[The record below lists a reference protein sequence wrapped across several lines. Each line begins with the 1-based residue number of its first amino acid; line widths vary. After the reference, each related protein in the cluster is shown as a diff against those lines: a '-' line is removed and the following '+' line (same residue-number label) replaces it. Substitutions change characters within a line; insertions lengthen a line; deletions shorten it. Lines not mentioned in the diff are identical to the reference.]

1 MPDKQSN
8 KQKRRTTKPAEGER
22 RALGGYIPQYL
33 VAAYLILR
41 SLRNGSLQWIRVADP
56 EAGRVDDIQIGSQSR
71 VDAFQVKWSQYQ
83 GNFTFNRL
91 VSASGDEPS
100 LIRQLADGW
109 QQLRNSNSG
118 ARIVVHLVTNDIPS
132 TSDQLPVDENQS
144 PSPRHFAAFLGQ
156 VWQPARKN
164 LQNPNWSLPAGWK
177 PTWDKIQ
184 AQTNLPDDDF
194 LAFIQDCE
202 LEFNYNL
209 PVFETGTTQEENG
222 VGEDVEHIFNILFK
236 TVTDPERRVQLSRDD
251 LLARLGWKNR
261 LDFKSRHEFP
271 VDELFYSPIEETV
284 AQLEQ
289 AISNL
294 PGGYIAILG
303 TPGSGK
309 STLLTQTLRYRQ
321 QERIIK
327 YYAYIPDAQDPT
339 TLRGEAINFLHDVG
353 LALDCAGFRVGEN
366 PSKLEREQLLQRFH
380 QQLRLLHEDWQNHG
394 RKTIILIDGL
404 DHIAREHNPTRSLLR
419 DLPLPEQVP
428 EGVYFLLGSQ
438 TEQLADLPARLQH
451 AIKQEERRIEMQPLK
466 RQAVMQ
472 IIERIGLA
480 SKLSVEQ
487 KEQVYQLSG
496 GHPLALIYLL
506 QRLQEA
512 TDADTI
518 TTILQETVPYT
529 GRIEEDYYSYWRQ
542 IEETNNDELEHFL
555 GLIARL
561 RGVIDLDWIQKTGT
575 NRNVIKRFREK
586 LFHYFK
592 REDDYRWYFFHN
604 SFRLFLLEKTA
615 TLPPD
620 SFDSEI
626 DKEFYHELAEKCA
639 SSPENSYWLWEELYY
654 RVKAEEHQLVLE
666 NSSQEWFRRQFLAFR
681 PIDAIEADIKFALK
695 SVNALKNPVAL
706 TRLLLAGAE
715 LSQKA
720 FHLKHTLEGTAFAPF
735 LLQLED
741 YQMALEHIR
750 SGNRLQMGNTAALE
764 MSLVLKSEGL
774 IEEGQRVFD
783 LAEPLDIL
791 SGSSI
796 IENDVQSE
804 QVKLLET
811 WAEVA
816 VNFRNLEQIIKT
828 IRNVRKTAD
837 SYSQLDDKTVT
848 YRLQNRMLFHM
859 GLVLIEQQ
867 RWEEIAIIKDLFQL
881 DKADELNFWFW
892 LQVHS
897 WKRCQFID
905 DLTRASQF
913 LRETLEKISQLQT
926 THPESLQA
934 SLNYEADVALAE
946 AIFRLFKDEQ
956 QTREW
961 IKNIPQPELQSN
973 NITLMSKD
981 SLDSFYQRF
990 RLNRLLYALGMQQAA
1005 AEIIPSASESQ
1016 HQGMVYFE
1024 RAICVVAEIWGLAWR
1039 GEKLDSLTVTRKV
1052 FSLLHLFN
1060 KTLQETRHWYNWYI
1074 LERNRG
1080 EFYELLIEAVA
1091 QHGQEAVESL
1101 RVEFEKQWDNL
1112 ETNSFWST
1120 AVRRQVI
1127 LALWQAGVSQNW
1139 AVQKLR
1145 LLEEG
1150 MLEGHDVSGRIQEC
1164 RKQAEAWI
1172 ALNDKQS
1179 AHRLLKQLLH
1189 VSFGVDYRKDYQFDT
1204 WIEWLGRINEIEPEK
1219 AAERISWF
1227 AQATIKLQ
1235 EITEGKAAKYAA
1247 NTLLA
1252 VAFRWS
1258 PRRAVSL
1265 FYWFAKQQIIW
1276 YDDAIYTL
1284 IREALRSKQPPLD
1297 LILVIVADFLLP
1309 IMTEA
1314 NSEVAMLL
1322 IQKIAENQSP
1332 EKALEAAQYLIDKIN
1347 IYALPSTRSTW
1358 RYAVASELKRWGFE
1372 LQDINLELA
1381 DIKSPQGE
1389 LSSNFLKLKDGSVLS
1404 KYEVG
1409 LRVTSIS
1416 HLQELLECESDDS
1429 YFNWASAITSLVRE
1443 AGKNDIYNIARI
1455 FSQKRSYIYIRIL
1468 VILSQRLRVIGDNLG
1483 AWKLGE
1489 EILNSSSTISGWF
1502 RLMGEGDRLDAFN
1515 NLASLDA
1522 NRTRT
1527 LAYQRLIQD
1536 LTSESWYP
1544 QNVVHSLDE
1553 IFSLLTDDLPLPTIW
1568 VEIEDYVKN
1577 LFPGF
1582 DLSKNEPTDIHLS
1595 PSEDTPLGA
1604 IADLVLS
1611 HLEHPASTVKQAAQ
1625 RALFHLLLKQSNE
1638 LQNII
1643 KEYFNR
1649 NDNHRENLLR
1659 VLESVSYFELKAVI
1673 PFREQLEQL
1682 FKSPNWIIRQ
1692 IAKKIGQSLGC
1703 ELLINESYYSGLP
1716 EIYQI
1721 SLPTK
1726 DLRRTF
1732 NGETISAE
1740 GLLFTSDDPIE
1751 ILRAFKGLIQL
1762 IADDAE
1768 LPAANIRYRVV
1779 QFMQQLVFQ
1788 DLWSESGEKQLSE
1801 SLDSLGLRFP
1811 FWKPRVVVARQ
1822 AICCLITELAEAGRL
1837 SLNSLNQ
1844 LEKILQFYDP
1854 IMLVTDPTLRSVDI
1868 SGIEGKFTYSQEQ
1881 IEWLS
1886 KTNDVFNLVKIK
1898 TTDQRIIL
1906 AEETKL
1912 KRLES
1917 EKPTEIRCSVIR
1929 TQKTASTPEN
1939 HSESIFLVVNNHQVS
1954 EYPNLQVNPSPTN
1967 LIICHKALYY
1977 YDSPGVNWLALNP
1990 SVGRTLGWTPST
2002 DGLFKWVDSQGRVMV
2017 ESVWWIDG
2025 IFNQYNLSNT
2035 DEVGEGWLVLASQE
2049 AWGQIV
2055 SYCQFLKQIVFVSRQ
2070 CGEQQKSALREIT
2083 LEPVNLE

>member
-1 MPDKQSN
+1 MLDKQSN

-41 SLRNGSLQWIRVADP
+41 SLRDGSLQWIRIADP

-83 GNFTFNRL
+83 GNLTFNRL

-100 LIRQLADGW
+100 LMRQLADGW
-109 QQLRNSNSG
+109 QQLKKSNSG
-118 ARIVVHLVTNDIPS
+118 ACIVVHLVTNDIPS
-132 TSDQLPVDENQS
+132 TSDQPPVDENQP

-164 LQNPNWSLPAGWK
+164 LQNSNWSVPAEWK
-177 PTWDKIQ
+177 LAWDKIQ
-184 AQTNLPDDDF
+184 AQTDLPDDDF

-202 LEFNYNL
+202 LEFNYKL
-209 PVFETGTTQEENG
+209 PIPETGTTQEENG
-222 VGEDVEHIFNILFK
+222 VREDVDHIFNILFK
-236 TVTDPERRVQLSRDD
+236 TVTDPERRVQLSRDE
-251 LLARLGWKNR
+251 LLVRLGWKNR
-261 LDFKSRHEFP
+261 LEFKSRHEFP
-271 VDELFYSPIEETV
+271 VDELLYYPIEETV

-294 PGGYIAILG
+294 PGGYIATLG

-309 STLLTQTLRYRQ
+309 STFLTQTLRYRQ
-321 QERIIK
+321 QERIVK
-327 YYAYIPDAQDPT
+327 YYAYISDAQDPT
-339 TLRGEAINFLHDVG
+339 TLRGEAINFLHDVV
-353 LALDCAGFRVGEN
+353 LALDNAGFRVGEN
-366 PSKLEREQLLQRFH
+366 PSKLDREQLLQRLY
-380 QQLRLLHEDWQNHG
+380 QQLRLLHEDWQKNR

-404 DHIAREHNPTRSLLR
+404 DHIAREQNPTRSLLH

-428 EGVYFLLGSQ
+428 EGVYFILGSQ
-438 TEQLADLPARLQH
+438 TDQLVDLPARVQH
-451 AIKQEERRIEMQPLK
+451 AIQQKERRIEMQPLK

-472 IIERIGLA
+472 IIERTGLP
-480 SKLSVEQ
+480 SKLSAEQ
-487 KEQVYQLSG
+487 RELVYQLSG

-506 QRLQEA
+506 QHIQEA
-512 TDADTI
+512 PDAETVTI
-518 TTILQETVPYT
+518 ILQETVPYK
-529 GRIEEDYYSYWRQ
+529 GRIEEHYYSYWRQ
-542 IEETNNDELEHFL
+542 IEDTNDDELEHFL

-575 NRNVIKRFREK
+575 SRNVIRRFREK
-586 LFHYFK
+586 LFYYFR
-592 REDDYRWYFFHN
+592 REDNYRWYFFHN
-604 SFRLFLLEKTA
+604 SFRLFLLDKTA

-620 SFDSEI
+620 GFDSQI
-626 DKEFYHELAEKCA
+626 DKDFYHELAEKCA
-639 SSPENSYWLWEELYY
+639 SSEDSYWGWEELYY
-654 RVKAEEHQLVLE
+654 RVKAEEHELVLQI
-666 NSSQEWFRRQFLAFR
+666 SSQESFSKQFLTFR
-681 PIDAIEADIKFALK
+681 PIDAIEADIKFALQ
-695 SVNALKNPVAL
+695 SVDILKNPVAL

-750 SGNRLQMGNTAALE
+750 SGNRLRIGNKAALE
-764 MSLVLKSEGL
+764 MSFVLKSAGL
-774 IEEGQRVFD
+774 AEGQRVFD

-796 IENDVQSE
+796 IENNIQRE
-804 QVKLLET
+804 QAELLET

-828 IRNVRKTAD
+828 IRNIRQTAD
-837 SYSQLDDKTVT
+837 SYSQLDDETVT
-848 YRLQNRMLFHM
+848 CRLQNQMLFYV
-859 GLVLIEQQ
+859 GLALIEQQ
-867 RWEEIAIIKDLFQL
+867 RWEELSIIKDLFQL
-881 DKADELNFWFW
+881 NKSDELNFWFW
-892 LQVHS
+892 LQLHS
-897 WKRCQFID
+897 WKKYQSID
-905 DLTRASQF
+905 DLTRAEQF
-913 LRETLEKISQLQT
+913 LRETIEKISELKT
-926 THPESLQA
+926 THTESLQTA
-934 SLNYEADVALAE
+934 LNNEAYVALGE

-973 NITLMSKD
+973 NILPPD
-981 SLDSFYQRF
+981 NSLDTFYQRF
-990 RLNRLLYALGMQQAA
+990 RLNRLLYALGMQQAST
-1005 AEIIPSASESQ
+1005 EIIPDASEPK

-1024 RAICVVAEIWGLAWR
+1024 RAICVIAEIWGLAWR
-1039 GEKLDSLTVTRKV
+1039 GQQLDSSTVTRKA
-1052 FSLLHLFN
+1052 FSLLRLFN
-1060 KTLQETRHWYNWYI
+1060 KTCQETRHWHNWYVA
-1074 LERNRG
+1074 ERNRG
-1080 EFYELLIEAVA
+1080 EFYEILIEAVA

-1101 RVEFEKQWDNL
+1101 RVEFEKQWENL

-1145 LLEEG
+1145 LLEEE
-1150 MLEGHDVSGRIQEC
+1150 MLEGHDVSGRIEEC

-1172 ALNDKQS
+1172 ALNDQQS
-1179 AHRLLKQLLH
+1179 ARRLLKQLLD
-1189 VSFGVDYRKDYQFDT
+1189 VSFGVDYRKDYQLNT

-1227 AQATIKLQ
+1227 AQATVKLQ

-1258 PRRAVSL
+1258 PKRAVSL

-1276 YDDAIYTL
+1276 YDDAIYNL
-1284 IREALRSKQPPLD
+1284 IQEALRSKEPPLD
-1297 LILVIVADFLLP
+1297 LVLVIVADFLLP

-1314 NSEVAMLL
+1314 DSKVATLL
-1322 IQKIAENQSP
+1322 IQKKAENHSP
-1332 EKALEAAQYLIDKIN
+1332 EKALEAAQHIIKQLK
-1347 IYALPSTRSTW
+1347 YALPSTRKKW
-1358 RYAVASELKRWGFE
+1358 RYVLASELKRWGFE
-1372 LQDINLELA
+1372 LQDIALELT
-1381 DIKSPQGE
+1381 DIKLDHQE
-1389 LSSNFLKLKDGSVLS
+1389 EISSDFLKLKDGSVLS

-1409 LRVTSIS
+1409 LRVTSIP
-1416 HLQELLECESDDS
+1416 HLQEILECESDDS
-1429 YFNWASAITSLVRE
+1429 YFNWASAIASLVSE
-1443 AGKNDIYNIARI
+1443 AGKNDISNIASI
-1455 FSQKRSYIYIRIL
+1455 FRQKRSYIYRKIL
-1468 VILSQRLRVIGDNLG
+1468 VILSQRLRVIGDSLG
-1483 AWKLGE
+1483 AWQLGE
-1489 EILNSSSTISGWF
+1489 EILNSSSTVTGWF
-1502 RLMGEGDRLDAFN
+1502 RLMGEGDRLDAFK

-1522 NRTRT
+1522 NKTRT

-1536 LTSESWYP
+1536 LNESWYP
-1544 QNVVHSLDE
+1544 QNVVDSLDE
-1553 IFSLLTDDLPLPTIW
+1553 IFPLLTDDVHLPTIW

-1582 DLSKNEPTDIHLS
+1582 DLYENEPTDIHSSLA
-1595 PSEDTPLGA
+1595 EDTPLGA
-1604 IADLVLS
+1604 MVDLLLS
-1611 HLEHPASTVKQAAQ
+1611 HLEHPSSTIKQAAQ
-1625 RALFHLLLKQSNE
+1625 RALFNLLLKQNNE
-1638 LQNII
+1638 LQNLI
-1643 KEYFNR
+1643 KEYFNI
-1649 NDNHRENLLR
+1649 NYKHQENFLR
-1659 VLESVSYFELKAVI
+1659 VLESVSYFELKAII
-1673 PFREQLEQL
+1673 PFREQLEEL

-1692 IAKKIGQSLGC
+1692 TSQRIAQSLGC
-1703 ELLINESYYSGLP
+1703 KLPINESSYAGLP

-1721 SLPTK
+1721 SLPTT
-1726 DLRRTF
+1726 DVRRTF

-1740 GLLFTSDDPIE
+1740 GLLFSSDEPVE
-1751 ILRAFKGLIQL
+1751 ILRAFNGLIKL

-1768 LPAANIRYRVV
+1768 LPSANMRYRVV
-1779 QFMQQLVFQ
+1779 QFMRQLVSQ
-1788 DLWSESGEKQLSE
+1788 DFWSESGEKQLSE

-1854 IMLVTDPTLRSVDI
+1854 IMLVTEPTLRPVDI
-1868 SGIEGKFTYSQEQ
+1868 SSIEGKFTYSEEQ
-1881 IEWLS
+1881 IKWLS
-1886 KTNDVFNLVKIK
+1886 KTNDVFNLVKRK

-1917 EKPTEIRCSVIR
+1917 EKPTEIRCSVICL
-1929 TQKTASTPEN
+1929 QKTALNPPNKSQ
-1939 HSESIFLVVNNHQVS
+1939 SIFQVADNHQVS
-1954 EYPNLQVNPSPTN
+1954 EYANLQVNPTSNN
-1967 LIICHKALYY
+1967 LIIRHETVYY
-1977 YDSPGVNWLALNP
+1977 YDSPGENWLALNP
-1990 SVGRTLGWTPST
+1990 SIGRKLGWTPST
-2002 DGLFKWVDSQGRVMV
+2002 DGLFRWVDSQGKVMV

-2025 IFNQYNLSNT
+2025 IFNQYNSSYKDN
-2035 DEVGEGWLVLASQE
+2035 EVGEGWLVLASQE
-2049 AWGQIV
+2049 AWSQIV
-2055 SYCQFLKQIVFVSRQ
+2055 DYYKFLKQVVFVSRQ
-2070 CGEQQKSALREIT
+2070 YGERQESVLREISI
-2083 LEPVNLE
+2083 